1 MSLHLSSAV
10 SIAEGAEPLHLNWSR
25 GADGAPCLLD
35 GLSNAGPDPHGVSGV
50 YLLWVAD
57 SCGAGPNWIYV
68 GEARDIADRLE
79 SHHSDPRVQAY
90 ACREIR
96 VSWAPV
102 ASMHRQGVLCFLAKS
117 LLPTVTEP
125 LPAARA
131 IPVNLPL

>member
-1 MSLHLSSAV
+1 MNAHHLAAASL
-10 SIAEGAEPLHLNWSR
+10 AEGAEPLHLNWSR
-25 GADGAPCLLD
+25 GTDGAPCRLDSLL
-35 GLSNAGPDPHGVSGV
+35 SAGPVPRGVSGV

-79 SHHSDPRVQAY
+79 GHSSDPRVQAY

-102 ASMHRQGVLCFLAKS
+102 ASVYRQGVLCFLAKS
-117 LLPTVTEP
+117 LLPTVSEP
-125 LPAARA
+125 IPAARA